1 MRENNVLVLGRD
13 GSSSRRSMKPC
24 GESREPEATRPNA
37 ILSARAIINIGA
49 WNVRT
54 MYEAGKTAQVAA
66 EMRNYKL
73 TLLGLSETRWVQS
86 GQKRLSTGEMLLYS
100 GHEKEDAPHTQ
111 GVALMLSKTAQRAL
125 IGWKAHG
132 PRIIT
137 ASFWTKKKKITM
149 NVVQCYAPTNDSS
162 DEDKD
167 EFYNRL
173 QTILESYSERHVNI
187 LM

>member
-1 MRENNVLVLGRD
+1 MVKAGNRKLQRQ
-13 GSSSRRSMKPC
+13 
-24 GESREPEATRPNA
+24 TI
-37 ILSARAIINIGA
+37 ILSARVINIGA
-49 WNVRT
+49 RNVRT

-73 TLLGLSETRWVQS
+73 TLLGLSETRWIQS

-111 GVALMLSKTAQRAL
+111 GVVLMLSKTAQRTL
-125 IGWKAHG
+125 IGWEGHG

-137 ASFWTKKKKITM
+137 ASFRTKKKKIMM

-167 EFYNRL
+167 
-173 QTILESYSERHVNI
+173 
-187 LM
+187 